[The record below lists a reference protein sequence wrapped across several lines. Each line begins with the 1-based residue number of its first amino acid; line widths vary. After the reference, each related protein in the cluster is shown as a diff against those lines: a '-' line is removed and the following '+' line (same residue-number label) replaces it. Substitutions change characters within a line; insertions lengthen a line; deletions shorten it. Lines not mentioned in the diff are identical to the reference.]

1 MLKMLGRVSIAS
13 ALVLVGTSSLFAQ
26 GSFILGVDE
35 WTDYGAVAD
44 VPGTWSG
51 VTVTETEPNDDYL
64 TANPIAVGDDFAGAI
79 ATGGTETDYV
89 AFTVAVNDS
98 IIAETVDAGG
108 IADTKLWLY
117 DTDGVTQ
124 LAYNDDGG
132 AGLFSLISYT
142 FTTAGTYYLQVGPY
156 STSHEGAY
164 GLELRGVA
172 GQGPTGSW
180 IYIQKALESIA
191 PGVTR
196 TGADGS
202 VAVLGAADSTAI
214 QYDAGA
220 AYHYVVPVAAAN
232 TNLTGT
238 VNFYDT
244 DTVMATFFTDLAAGI
259 VNPSIVVFSGS
270 GSGNDMD
277 ALECAELVNN
287 AATISAYLASG
298 GGLIAHGDSAFG
310 VEGTYDWLPFVFPG
324 AGVVQ
329 GSVTPTL
336 TNEGRFYL
344 PGWEDADHYTY
355 GDGYFTGLTGVDVY
369 MTIPASGPVT
379 GPWSGVTINETEPN
393 DDYLTANAIAV
404 GDDYAG
410 DINPAAESDYAAVTV
425 TAGTRVAF
433 ETVDIGGLNDTKLYL
448 YDTDGVTQIAYDDDG
463 GVGLKSLID
472 YTFTAPG
479 TYYIAVVPYSST
491 LTGLYSL
498 QVRTATDGL
507 EDPCVVGS
515 LPSAWAWLGNDLGG
529 INGKPLMVPTGTLA
543 PASPWTLSLT
553 DAAPST
559 TAFLITG
566 LSTVYLPIKGGVL
579 VPANHVLVPLPT
591 NASGELAFGGV
602 LGAPPSGAT
611 FYMQYWIIDAAG
623 PFGFSASNG
632 LSGTTP

>member
-244 DTVMATFFTDLAAGI
+244 DTVMATFFSDLVAGI
-259 VNPSIVVFSGS
+259 VNPSIIVFVGA

-277 ALECAELVNN
+277 NLEAAELVNN
-287 AATISAYLASG
+287 AATISSYLSSG
-298 GGLIAHGDSAFG
+298 GGLMAHGDASFG
-310 VEGTYDWLPFVFPG
+310 TVPVYDWLPLVFPG

-329 GSVTPTL
+329 ESNQPLL
-336 TNEGRFYL
+336 TNQGKFSN
-344 PGWEDADHYTY
+344 PAWDDADHYTY
-355 GDGYFTGLTGVDVY
+355 GDGYFTGLNLDVY
-369 MTIPASGPVT
+369 MSAGDASAP
-379 GPWSGVTINETEPN
+379 GPWSGVTVAEAEVN

-404 GDDYAG
+404 GDDYDGDISLSTDVDYASFSVNAG
-410 DINPAAESDYAAVTV
+410 DIVS
-425 TAGTRVAF
+425 F
-433 ETVDIGGLNDTKLYL
+433 ETVAIGGISDTKLYL
-448 YDTDGVTQIAYDDDG
+448 YDTDGITQIGYNDDG
-463 GVGLKSLID
+463 GAGFLSLIN
-472 YTFTAPG
+472 YTFTTAG
-479 TYYIAVVPYSST
+479 TYFIAVDNYST
-491 LTGLYSL
+491 GTGLYSL
-498 QVRTATDGL
+498 QVRVATL
-507 EDPCVVGS
+507 VPKAAVVGS
-515 LPSAWAWLGNDLGG
+515 LPSAWDYLGNELAGVSG
-529 INGKPLMVPTGTLA
+529 EPLVIPTGTLQGS
-543 PASPWTLSLT
+543 SPWTLSLSN
-553 DAAPST
+553 AAPST
-559 TAFLITG
+559 TAFLILG
-566 LSTVYLPIKGGVL
+566 LTTANANVKGGVL
-579 VPANHVLVPLPT
+579 VPTPTFIFPLPT
-591 NASGELAFGGV
+591 NASGELSFGGT
-602 LGAPPSGAT
+602 LGTPPSGVS
-611 FYMQYWIIDAAG
+611 FYIQYWMIDAAG
-623 PFGFSASNG
+623 PYGYAASNG